1 MSSGGPPVTL
11 DVSAIPAEPAGA
23 GVYVVELVRALD
35 ASAAADLTL
44 VARRDDGARWR
55 ALAPNARVAAVA
67 PGPRPLRLAWE
78 QVWPVASGGAN
89 GARVWHGPHYT
100 LPLLLRRPRV
110 VTVHDLTFF
119 DNPEWHERSKV
130 AYFTR
135 MIRASCARAG
145 AIVSVSDRT
154 AARLRDLVAHD
165 APVVAIPHGVDHDR
179 FTPVGPEGP
188 AGDLAL
194 LARLGIRPPFV
205 AFYGTIEP
213 RKAVPGLVR
222 AFSAVAGDHP
232 DLTLVLAGRP
242 GWGTAEVDSAVAAS
256 AAGGRVVRTGYVDDA
271 VVPAL
276 LRAAAAA
283 VYAPFAEGF
292 GLPALEAL
300 ACGAAL
306 VTTEGTPM
314 ADMAG
319 SAALTVPPGDEA
331 ALAEAITTTVAGGSE
346 VARRRAAGPAVAA
359 PWTWARCAAAHVEVY
374 RSTGTP

>member
-1 MSSGGPPVTL
+1 MSGRGTPVTL
-11 DVSAIPAEPAGA
+11 DVSAIPARPAGA
-23 GVYVVELVRALD
+23 GVYVVELVRAL
-35 ASAAADLTL
+35 AAGEAADLTL
-44 VARRDDGARWR
+44 VARRDDGPRWR
-55 ALAPNARVAAVA
+55 ALAPGARVDAVA

-78 QVWPVASGGAN
+78 QVWPGIAGGRA
-89 GARVWHGPHYT
+89 GPGVWHGPHYT
-100 LPLLLRRPRV
+100 LPLVLRRPRV

-119 DNPEWHERSKV
+119 DNPEWHEGAKV

-135 MIRASCARAG
+135 MIRASCARAD

-154 AARLRDLVAHD
+154 AARLRELVAHD
-165 APVVAIPHGVDHDR
+165 APVVSIPHGVDHAR
-179 FTPVGPEGP
+179 FTPVGPGGP
-188 AGDLAL
+188 AGDLEV
-194 LARLGIRPPFV
+194 LARHGVRPPFL
-205 AFYGTIEP
+205 AFCGTIEP

-222 AFSAVAGDHP
+222 AFSAVAADHR

-242 GWGTAEVDSAVAAS
+242 GWGTDEVDAAVAAS
-256 AAGGRVVRTGYVDDA
+256 TAADRVVRTGYVDDA

-276 LRAAAAA
+276 LRAAAAS

-314 ADMAG
+314 ADVAG
-319 SAALTVPPGDEA
+319 SAALTVPPGDEV
-331 ALAEAITTTVAGGSE
+331 ALAEAIRETVAGGPD
-346 VARRRAAGPAVAA
+346 VAGRRAAGPAVAA

-374 RSTGTP
+374 RSAATP